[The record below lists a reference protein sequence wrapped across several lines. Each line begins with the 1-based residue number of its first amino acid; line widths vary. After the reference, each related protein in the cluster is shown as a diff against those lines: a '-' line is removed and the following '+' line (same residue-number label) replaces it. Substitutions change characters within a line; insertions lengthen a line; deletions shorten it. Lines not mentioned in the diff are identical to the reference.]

1 MPWPDLSSAATFI
14 LPTADVA
21 LRPSEKNTLF
31 HEKHI
36 TQTPSA
42 GSHHLV
48 VFPLRFGLAL
58 IILLASASVALFI
71 GNVKLL
77 SAKKKK
83 KPKEEERENAPR
95 TLRIDLF
102 LEDAVFFCL
111 VFDQMC
117 INPGTQPCWSDITLA
132 PQA

>member
-1 MPWPDLSSAATFI
+1 MPCPDLSSAATFI

-21 LRPSEKNTLF
+21 LRPSENTLF

-77 SAKKKK
+77 STKKKK
-83 KPKEEERENAPR
+83 KRGERTRPAPSALICFWKMLCFSVR
-95 TLRIDLF
+95 
-102 LEDAVFFCL
+102 V
-111 VFDQMC
+111 
-117 INPGTQPCWSDITLA
+117 
-132 PQA
+132 

>member
-1 MPWPDLSSAATFI
+1 MPCPDLSSAATFI

-21 LRPSEKNTLF
+21 LRPSENTLF

-58 IILLASASVALFI
+58 IILLAARLWPCSL
-71 GNVKLL
+71 GTLNYCQP
-77 SAKKKK
+77 KKKGG
-83 KPKEEERENAPR
+83 ERERAQHP
-95 TLRIDLF
+95 LR
-102 LEDAVFFCL
+102 
-111 VFDQMC
+111 
-117 INPGTQPCWSDITLA
+117 
-132 PQA
+132 